1 MISLD
6 LPSTGTASGEGGRLN
21 MGGAHILIVD
31 DDGFFR
37 TSIADALS
45 GLGYRLSFAE
55 DVPGALA
62 LLRTEPVDV
71 VVADHVMPGLP
82 GLALLTSMRE
92 HLPEPRR
99 ILISGKID
107 VPLALAAIN
116 QAGVF
121 QLMEKPFDPVA
132 IRLAICCAVDDLERE
147 RGERRVASP
156 GPTSPGR
163 SPAEA

>member
-1 MISLD
+1 
-6 LPSTGTASGEGGRLN
+6 

-37 TSIADALS
+37 SAVADSLA

-62 LLRTEPVDV
+62 VLRSEEVDV
-71 VVADHVMPGLP
+71 VVADHVMPGLS

-92 HLPEPRR
+92 HMPEPRR
-99 ILISGKID
+99 ILVSGHAD
-107 VPLALAAIN
+107 VATALAAIN
-116 QAGVF
+116 QAAVF
-121 QLMEKPFDPVA
+121 RFVEKPFDPVT

-147 RGERRVASP
+147 RNLLRSSGWPVEGVETARVEHVA
-156 GPTSPGR
+156 
-163 SPAEA
+163 

>member
-1 MISLD
+1 
-6 LPSTGTASGEGGRLN
+6 

-31 DDGFFR
+31 DDAFFR
-37 TSIADALS
+37 ATVADALG

-55 DVPGALA
+55 DVQAALA
-62 LLRTEPVDV
+62 LLRAESVDV

-99 ILISGKID
+99 ILMSGKID

-121 QLMEKPFDPVA
+121 QLIEKPFDPVA
-132 IRLAICCAVDDLERE
+132 FRLAICCAVDDLERE
-147 RGERRVASP
+147 RAQRGA
-156 GPTSPGR
+156 GPTRPGKAA
-163 SPAEA
+163 AEA